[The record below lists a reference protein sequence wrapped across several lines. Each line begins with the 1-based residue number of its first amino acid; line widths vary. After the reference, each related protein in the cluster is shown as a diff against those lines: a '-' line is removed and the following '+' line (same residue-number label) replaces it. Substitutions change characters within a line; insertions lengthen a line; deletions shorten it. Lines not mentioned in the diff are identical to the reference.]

1 MILRNNFTVH
11 TQHRKMTLR
20 NGTSKFIFLKELQ
33 LNIPILI
40 HNKPLAMFLIPIKI
54 PFIPAPIGVEETSES
69 LSFAMGPI
77 TLVNVLDYFVLDFAI
92 EPVVCAE
99 TMLQVVKPFAFV
111 LLVLCKPV
119 HNSVSVFLVI
129 LPFALVDVAGC
140 VFHFA
145 FAVANALVE
154 IAFV

>member
-1 MILRNNFTVH
+1 
-11 TQHRKMTLR
+11 MTLR

-40 HNKPLAMFLIPIKI
+40 HKKALAMFLIPIKI
-54 PFIPAPIGVEETSES
+54 SFIPAPIGVEETPKS
-69 LSFAMGPI
+69 LSFAVSPI
-77 TLVNVLDYFVLDFAI
+77 TLVDVLDYFVLDFAI
-92 EPVVCAE
+92 EPIVCAE
-99 TMLQVVKPFAFV
+99 TMLQVLPPFAFV

-119 HNSVSVFLVI
+119 HNAVSVFLVI
-129 LPFALVDVAGC
+129 VPFAFVNVARC

-145 FAVANALVE
+145 FAVTEALVE